1 MIEQRNTVEVPCI
14 VLLRCPA
21 LHCIAF
27 QSRRF
32 HGGVVLRLEGDS
44 DRGDVGPGCPV
55 ITSDPTDQSS
65 FTNDSSSCSTNSSS
79 SGRGRSEITSTRA
92 KTVERPT
99 PLITTNLR
107 AVPCAKNL
115 EIL

>member
-1 MIEQRNTVEVPCI
+1 MIAQRNTVDVPCI
-14 VLLRCPA
+14 VLLLCPA

-44 DRGDVGPGCPV
+44 DRGDPGPGCPV

-79 SGRGRSEITSTRA
+79 SSRGRSEITSTRA
-92 KTVERPT
+92 KTVVKANSYDNHKPQSSA
-99 PLITTNLR
+99 LY
-107 AVPCAKNL
+107 
-115 EIL
+115 